1 MANRIP
7 LVVDTTDKKIKE
19 LPVGDNLDLG
29 GSGLTNVGTVNAT
42 DVRINN
48 VSFNNPFSGDYND
61 LSNKPII
68 PTVPSALSSFA
79 NDVGYLAT
87 GTTSDQIV
95 EGTTNLFFSNARSDA
110 RIQAANIQNLAN
122 VTTPVAG
129 DDGKV
134 LYYDHASQTFKYRTT
149 VTEADTLDTVLA
161 RGNVSTRDISVGKV
175 YFKNVFANLEDLPS
189 ATDWHGMFAHVH
201 ATGKAYFAHAGAWI
215 PLAQESG
222 GTLLQVA
229 ADDSTVRSIGYGET
243 LQIAGGGGITTA
255 SDAEGKITVTA
266 SLNLG
271 DINDVTTTGANNGQA
286 LVWNNAQSRWEPG
299 TVASSIDELGDLSDV
314 DVTTVAPQN
323 DYALSWV
330 ASVNKW
336 RPRALNNVDAAT
348 ITVTTD
354 NSAATQYP
362 MFVGSNGGG
371 GQTARTDANFNYN
384 PNTNTLAAVTLN
396 STTLNATDVN
406 VSGTLDNGTNE
417 ITVGTHFK
425 MASAAELRY
434 YAGDNTNYT
443 AFRAP
448 ATLTGN
454 TTFILPDGDG
464 NVDQVLRTDGSGTLS
479 WVDQSGGGGSQ
490 NLFSTIAVAGQ
501 TNVVADSTTD
511 TLTFVAGSNM
521 TITTDASTDTI
532 TFASSGGGGGGGSP
546 GGSDTQVQ
554 FNDASSFGGDAGLT
568 YNKTTDTLT
577 GVTGTFTTINA
588 TTITADTM
596 QTSGT
601 GVPTFTSASNIIL
614 DAANAVVLQR
624 TPLRLG
630 SYDQDGINGLTG
642 QAGDMIY
649 DANAGDVV
657 FYDGSAWKSTGGTFG
672 FSIGADDSTMR
683 TISSGESFK
692 IGGGTGITTASDTE
706 GNITINRGNMDLDDL
721 QDVTLTSIQA
731 NQYLKWNGSAWV
743 NDTVA
748 AGISISSPAAGDM
761 VYYNG
766 SAWAATQGPV
776 FYYTV
781 TSNGSSAYRFAGPG
795 VSATADNPNFT
806 LYKGATYIF
815 NNTTGSGHPFAI
827 RTSNG
832 GSSFTEGVSGSTTG
846 TQIFTV
852 PHEPSDTSLVYQCT
866 IHGGMVGNLT
876 IV

>member
-68 PTVPSALSSFA
+68 PTVPSAISSFA
-79 NDVGYLAT
+79 NDIGYLAT

-110 RIQAANIQNLAN
+110 RIQAANIQTLAN
-122 VTTPVAG
+122 VTTPVSS

-134 LYYDHASQTFKYRTT
+134 LYYDHASQTFKYRAT

-161 RGNVSTRDISVGKV
+161 RGATSTRDISVGKV
-175 YFKNVFANLEDLPS
+175 YFKNVFATLADLPS

-215 PLAQESG
+215 PLAQETG
-222 GTLLQVA
+222 GTLIQVA
-229 ADDSTVRSIGYGET
+229 ADDSTVRNIGYGET

-271 DINDVTTTGANNGQA
+271 DINDVVTAGANNGQA
-286 LVWNNAQSRWEPG
+286 LIWDNAQSRWEPG
-299 TVASSIDELGDLSDV
+299 TVSSSISEIGDLSDV

-330 ASVNKW
+330 ASANKW
-336 RPRALNNVDAAT
+336 RPRALNNIDAAT

-371 GQTARTDANFNYN
+371 TQTARTDANFNYN

-396 STTLNATDVN
+396 STTINATDVN

-425 MASAAELRY
+425 MASAAETRY
-434 YAGDNTNYT
+434 YAGDNGNYT
-443 AFRAP
+443 AVRAP
-448 ATLTGN
+448 ATLTSN

-464 NVDQVLRTDGSGTLS
+464 SADQVLKTNGSGVLA
-479 WVDQSGGGGSQ
+479 WVDQTGGGGTQ
-490 NLFSTIAVAGQ
+490 NLFANIAVAGQ
-501 TNVVADSTTD
+501 NTVTADSTTD
-511 TLTFVAGSNM
+511 TLTLVGGTNV
-521 TITTDASTDTI
+521 TITTDSGTDTI
-532 TFASSGGGGGGGSP
+532 TINSSGGGGGGGTP

-554 FNDASSFGGDAGLT
+554 FNDASSFGGDSGLT

-577 GVTGTFTTINA
+577 GVTGSFTTINA

-601 GVPTFTSASNIIL
+601 GVPTFTSASNIIF

-649 DANAGDVV
+649 DANVGDVV
-657 FYDGSAWKSTGGTFG
+657 FYNGSTWKSTGGQFS
-672 FSIGADDSTMR
+672 FSIGADDSSM
-683 TISSGESFK
+683 IAINSNESIK
-692 IGGGTGITTASDTE
+692 IIGGTRITTASDTE
-706 GNITINRGNMDLDDL
+706 GNITINAGNTDLDDL
-721 QDVTLTSIQA
+721 ADVTISTPSSGQF
-731 NQYLKWNGSAWV
+731 LKWNGSAWV
-743 NDTVA
+743 NDTIS
-748 AGISISSPAAGDM
+748 GISISSPAAGDM

-776 FYYTV
+776 YYYTV
-781 TSNGSSAYRFAGPG
+781 TSNGASAYRFAGPG

-827 RTSNG
+827 RVSNG

-846 TQIFTV
+846 TQVFTV

>member
-68 PTVPSALSSFA
+68 PTVPSAISSFA

-110 RIQAANIQNLAN
+110 RIQAANIQTLAN
-122 VTTPVAG
+122 VTSPVAG

-134 LYYDHASQTFKYRTT
+134 LYYDHASQTFKYRAT

-161 RGNVSTRDISVGKV
+161 RGATSTRDISVGKV
-175 YFKNVFANLEDLPS
+175 YFKNVFATLADLPS

-215 PLAQESG
+215 PLAQETG
-222 GTLLQVA
+222 GTLIQVA
-229 ADDSTVRSIGYGET
+229 ADDSTVRNIGYGET

-271 DINDVTTTGANNGQA
+271 DINDVVTAGANNGQA
-286 LVWNNAQSRWEPG
+286 LIWDNAQSRWEPG
-299 TVASSIDELGDLSDV
+299 TVSSSISEIGDLSDV

-330 ASVNKW
+330 ASANKW
-336 RPRALNNVDAAT
+336 RPRALNNIDAAT

-371 GQTARTDANFNYN
+371 TQTARTDANFNYN

-396 STTLNATDVN
+396 STTINATDVN

-425 MASAAELRY
+425 MASAAETRY
-434 YAGDNTNYT
+434 YAGDNGNYT
-443 AFRAP
+443 AVRAP
-448 ATLTGN
+448 ATLTSN

-464 NVDQVLRTDGSGTLS
+464 SADQVLKTNGSGVLA
-479 WVDQSGGGGSQ
+479 WVDQTGGGGTQ
-490 NLFSTIAVAGQ
+490 NLFANIAVAGQ
-501 TNVVADSTTD
+501 NTVTADSTTD
-511 TLTFVAGSNM
+511 TLTLVGGTNV
-521 TITTDASTDTI
+521 TITTDSGTDTI
-532 TFASSGGGGGGGSP
+532 TINSSGGGGGGGTP

-554 FNDASSFGGDAGLT
+554 FNDASSFGGDSGLT

-577 GVTGTFTTINA
+577 GVTGSFTTINA

-601 GVPTFTSASNIIL
+601 GVPTFTSASNIIF

-649 DANAGDVV
+649 DANVGDVV
-657 FYDGSAWKSTGGTFG
+657 FYNGSTWKSTGGQFS
-672 FSIGADDSTMR
+672 FSIGADDSSM
-683 TISSGESFK
+683 IAINSNESIK
-692 IGGGTGITTASDTE
+692 IIGGTRITTASDTE
-706 GNITINRGNMDLDDL
+706 GNITINAGNTDLDDL
-721 QDVTLTSIQA
+721 ADVTISTPSSGQF
-731 NQYLKWNGSAWV
+731 LKWNGSAWV
-743 NDTVA
+743 NDTIS
-748 AGISISSPAAGDM
+748 GISISSPAAGDM

-776 FYYTV
+776 YYYTV
-781 TSNGSSAYRFAGPG
+781 TSNGASAYRFAGPG

-827 RTSNG
+827 RVSNG

-846 TQIFTV
+846 TQVFTV

>member
-1 MANRIP
+1 M
-7 LVVDTTDKKIKE
+7 
-19 LPVGDNLDLG
+19 
-29 GSGLTNVGTVNAT
+29 
-42 DVRINN
+42 
-48 VSFNNPFSGDYND
+48 
-61 LSNKPII
+61 
-68 PTVPSALSSFA
+68 
-79 NDVGYLAT
+79 
-87 GTTSDQIV
+87 
-95 EGTTNLFFSNARSDA
+95 
-110 RIQAANIQNLAN
+110 
-122 VTTPVAG
+122 AG

-134 LYYDHASQTFKYRTT
+134 LYYDHASQTFKYRAT

-336 RPRALNNVDAAT
+336 RPRALNNIDAAT

-396 STTLNATDVN
+396 STTVNATDVN

-532 TFASSGGGGGGGSP
+532 TFASSGGGGGGGTP
-546 GGSDTQVQ
+546 GGADTQVQ
-554 FNDASSFGGDAGLT
+554 FNDASSFGGDAGLV

-577 GVTGTFTTINA
+577 GVNIAA
-588 TTITADTM
+588 TTITATTVTADTL

-601 GVPTFTSASNIIL
+601 GVPTFTSASNIIF
-614 DAANAVVLQR
+614 DAANAVVLQK

-630 SYDQDGINGLTG
+630 AYDQDALNALTG

-649 DANAGDVV
+649 DSNSGDVL
-657 FYDGSAWKSTGGTFG
+657 FYNGSTWRSTAQQFS
-672 FSIGADDSTMR
+672 FSIGADDSSMKLVSR
-683 TISSGESFK
+683 DESIK
-692 IGGGTGITTASDTE
+692 IIGGTGITTASDTE

-721 QDVTLTSIQA
+721 ADVTITTIQA

-743 NDTVA
+743 NDTVS
-748 AGISISSPAAGDM
+748 AGISISSPSAGDM

-776 FYYTV
+776 FYYTI
-781 TSNGSSAYRFAGPG
+781 TSNGSSAYRFSGPG
-795 VSATADNPNFT
+795 VTSTADNPNLT

>member
-68 PTVPSALSSFA
+68 PTVPSAISSFA
-79 NDVGYLAT
+79 NDIGYLAT

-110 RIQAANIQNLAN
+110 RIQAANIQTLAN
-122 VTTPVAG
+122 VTTPVSS

-134 LYYDHASQTFKYRTT
+134 LYYDHASQTFKYRAT

-161 RGNVSTRDISVGKV
+161 RGATSTRDISVGKV
-175 YFKNVFANLEDLPS
+175 YFKNVFATLADLPS

-215 PLAQESG
+215 PLAQETG
-222 GTLLQVA
+222 GTLIQVA
-229 ADDSTVRSIGYGET
+229 ADDSTVRNIGYGET

-271 DINDVTTTGANNGQA
+271 DINDVVTAGANNGQA
-286 LVWNNAQSRWEPG
+286 LIWDNAQSRWEPG
-299 TVASSIDELGDLSDV
+299 TVSSSISEIGDLSDV

-330 ASVNKW
+330 ASANKW
-336 RPRALNNVDAAT
+336 RPRALNNIDAAT

-371 GQTARTDANFNYN
+371 TQTARTDANFNYN

-396 STTLNATDVN
+396 STTINATDVN

-425 MASAAELRY
+425 MASAAETRY
-434 YAGDNTNYT
+434 YAGDNGNYT
-443 AFRAP
+443 AVRAP
-448 ATLTGN
+448 ATLTSN

-464 NVDQVLRTDGSGTLS
+464 SADQFLKTNGSGVLA
-479 WVDQSGGGGSQ
+479 WVDQTGGGGTQ
-490 NLFSTIAVAGQ
+490 NLFANIAVAGQ
-501 TNVVADSTTD
+501 NTVTADSTTD
-511 TLTFVAGSNM
+511 TLTLVGGTNV
-521 TITTDASTDTI
+521 TITTDSGTDTI
-532 TFASSGGGGGGGSP
+532 TINSSGGGGGGGTP

-554 FNDASSFGGDAGLT
+554 FNDASSFGGDSGLT

-577 GVTGTFTTINA
+577 GVTGSFTTINA

-601 GVPTFTSASNIIL
+601 GVPTFTSASNIIF

-649 DANAGDVV
+649 DANVGDVV
-657 FYDGSAWKSTGGTFG
+657 FYNGSTWKSTGGQFS
-672 FSIGADDSTMR
+672 FSIGADDSSM
-683 TISSGESFK
+683 IAINSNESIK
-692 IGGGTGITTASDTE
+692 IIGGTRITTASDTE
-706 GNITINRGNMDLDDL
+706 GNITINAGNTDLDDL
-721 QDVTLTSIQA
+721 ADVTISTPSSGQF
-731 NQYLKWNGSAWV
+731 LKWNGSAWV
-743 NDTVA
+743 NDTIS
-748 AGISISSPAAGDM
+748 GISISSPAAGDM

-776 FYYTV
+776 YYYTV
-781 TSNGSSAYRFAGPG
+781 TSNGASAYRFAGPG

-827 RTSNG
+827 RVSNG

-846 TQIFTV
+846 TQVFTV

>member
-7 LVVDTTDKKIKE
+7 LVVDTTENKIKE

-68 PTVPSALSSFA
+68 PTVPSAISSFA
-79 NDVGYLAT
+79 NDIGYLAT

-110 RIQAANIQNLAN
+110 RIQAANIQTLAN
-122 VTTPVAG
+122 VTTPVSS

-161 RGNVSTRDISVGKV
+161 RGATSTRDISVGKV
-175 YFKNVFANLEDLPS
+175 YFKNVFATLADLPS
-189 ATDWHGMFAHVH
+189 ASDWHGMFVHVH

-222 GTLLQVA
+222 GTLIQVA

-255 SDAEGKITVTA
+255 SDAEGKITITA

-271 DINDVTTTGANNGQA
+271 DINDVVTAGANNGQA
-286 LVWNNAQSRWEPG
+286 LIWDNAQSRWEPG
-299 TVASSIDELGDLSDV
+299 TVSSSISEIGDLSDV

-330 ASVNKW
+330 ASANAW
-336 RPRALNNVDAAT
+336 RPRALNNIDAAT

-371 GQTARTDANFNYN
+371 TQTARTDANFNYN

-396 STTLNATDVN
+396 STTINATDVN

-425 MASAAELRY
+425 MASAAETRY
-434 YAGDNTNYT
+434 YAGDNGNYS

-448 ATLTGN
+448 ATLTAN

-464 NVDQVLRTDGSGTLS
+464 SADQVLKTNGSGVLT
-479 WVDQSGGGGSQ
+479 WTDQTGGGGTQ
-490 NLFSTIAVAGQ
+490 NLFANIAVAGQ
-501 TNVVADSTTD
+501 NTVTADSTTD
-511 TLTFVAGSNM
+511 TLTLVGGTNV
-521 TITTDASTDTI
+521 TITTDSGTDTI
-532 TFASSGGGGGGGSP
+532 TINSSGGGGGGTP

-554 FNDASSFGGDAGLT
+554 FNDASSFGGDSGLV

-577 GVTGTFTTINA
+577 GVNVAATTITA

-601 GVPTFTSASNIIL
+601 GVPTFTSASNIIF

-642 QAGDMIY
+642 QAGDMVY
-649 DANAGDVV
+649 DANVGDVV
-657 FYDGSAWKSTGGTFG
+657 FYNGSTWKSTGGQFS
-672 FSIGADDSTMR
+672 FSIGADDSSMI
-683 TISSGESFK
+683 TINSNESIK
-692 IGGGTGITTASDTE
+692 ISGGTRITTASDTE
-706 GNITINRGNMDLDDL
+706 GNITINAGNTDLDDL
-721 QDVTLTSIQA
+721 ADVTISTPSSGQF
-731 NQYLKWNGSAWV
+731 LKWNGSAWV
-743 NDTVA
+743 NDSIS
-748 AGISISSPAAGDM
+748 GISISSPSAGDM

-776 FYYTV
+776 YYYTV
-781 TSNGSSAYRFAGPG
+781 TSNGASSYRFAGPG

-827 RTSNG
+827 RVSNG
-832 GSSFTEGVSGSTTG
+832 GASFTEGVSGSTTG
-846 TQIFTV
+846 TQVFTV
-852 PHEPSDTSLVYQCT
+852 PHEPTDTSLVYQCT

>member
-134 LYYDHASQTFKYRTT
+134 LYYDHASQTFKYRAT

-336 RPRALNNVDAAT
+336 RPRALNNIDAAT

-396 STTLNATDVN
+396 STTVNATDVN

-511 TLTFVAGSNM
+511 TLTFVARSNM

-546 GGSDTQVQ
+546 GGTDTQVQ
-554 FNDASSFGGDAGLT
+554 FNDGSVFGGDSGLT
-568 YNKTTDTLT
+568 FNKLTDTLT
-577 GVTGTFTTINA
+577 GVTGSFTTINA

-748 AGISISSPAAGDM
+748 AGISISSPAAGDL